1 MARFSIRW
9 KESDDDDHDID
20 TIEGNKPKYD
30 TRSKQHYREENKK
43 KCEGG
48 TNTKRLVGGKSKP
61 IDDSNS
67 IIVPYHCHPLT
78 TAYQSSNLYA
88 HQQQHWQRS
97 KKNTRTSLRKCLFI
111 VKSLLVVLIAWFAK
125 QNSTVRIVI
134 ERYTYHAWYSFTEA
148 YYYAVEGIEDMYF
161 SFTDRYTFGNS
172 DTVCRLSLPAEV
184 PESRYIP
191 NMEGIAPVKQMSP
204 TEAWLNDELVGQ
216 KLAASIIATALEG
229 WTLQDEGYYHNEVD
243 KRKIEAH
250 SSPVIPEN
258 SRAIGIKKRPIS
270 LMLMGPPGT
279 GKAMTTF
286 LLSQWL
292 FHNCSSSSAG
302 ANRGI
307 LMLHGED
314 FVDERQQLSVGE
326 TWNLVSN
333 HNTNN
338 GNFGK
343 EEIKHNEQV
352 LNAIHYGHS
361 TPLSA
366 REKLQR
372 RIVDFLKRR
381 RGRGS
386 LIVINGIEK
395 IHGTVLNALSE
406 LFETSTAE
414 TSCLSYYDE
423 RRRKHVGITSCGP
436 VLVIF
441 TTHLGTDRIF
451 RIVRE
456 HHGRD
461 SVPRAVIETT
471 LREVMKRHWN
481 GTLNVEKYFHS
492 LVPFLPLGHVEVE
505 EIVHRQCKKLSDEY
519 AHRLWKRLDVTNE
532 ARQRLV
538 GTDFLEYVDLRKNSR
553 DNLHLIVSR
562 HGASSIDSGP
572 MQVLRSKLR
581 RYLYPY
587 RPDQIAVFNYS
598 IDKGTASVQ
607 WCEERADENSRSQ
620 ISKHI
625 CETTWEGPID
635 A

>member
-20 TIEGNKPKYD
+20 TIEGYKDKHD
-30 TRSKQHYREENKK
+30 TRTKQYYCEENKK
-43 KCEGG
+43 KCEGR

-61 IDDSNS
+61 TDDSNS
-67 IIVPYHCHPLT
+67 IVVPYHCHPLT
-78 TAYQSSNLYA
+78 TAYQSSYLYA
-88 HQQQHWQRS
+88 YQQQYWQ
-97 KKNTRTSLRKCLFI
+97 KPKQNTRKSLWTFSFV
-111 VKSLLVVLIAWFAK
+111 VKSLFVILIAWYAK

-134 ERYTYHAWYSFTEA
+134 ERYTYHAWYSVTEA
-148 YYYAVEGIEDMYF
+148 YYYAVGGIEDMYF
-161 SFTDRYTFGNS
+161 SFTDQFTFGNS
-172 DTVCRLSLPAEV
+172 DTLCRLSLPAKV

-191 NMEGIAPVKQMSP
+191 NMAGITPVKEISP

-243 KRKIEAH
+243 KHKIEIH
-250 SSPVIPEN
+250 STPVIPEN
-258 SRAIGIKKRPIS
+258 SRAIDVKKRPIS

-279 GKAMTTF
+279 GKTMTIF

-292 FHNCSSSSAG
+292 FQNCSSTSAG

-307 LMLHGED
+307 LILHGED
-314 FVDERQQLSVGE
+314 FVDERQQLSDGE
-326 TWNLVSN
+326 SWNLVSN
-333 HNTNN
+333 HNPNN
-338 GNFGK
+338 DNFGK
-343 EEIKHNEQV
+343 EETKHKEQV

-361 TPLSA
+361 TPLRA

-386 LIVINGIEK
+386 LIVIDGIEK
-395 IHGTVLNALSE
+395 IHGSVLSALSE

-423 RRRKHVGITSCGP
+423 RRRKRVGITSCGP

-441 TTHLGTDRIF
+441 TTYLGTDRIF
-451 RIVRE
+451 RLVRE
-456 HHGRD
+456 YQDRD
-461 SVPRAVIETT
+461 SVSRAVIETT

-481 GTLNVEKYFHS
+481 GTLNVDKYFQS
-492 LVPFLPLGHVEVE
+492 LVPFLPLGHIEVE
-505 EIVHRQCKKLSDEY
+505 EIVHRQCKKLSEEY
-519 AHRLWKRLDVTNE
+519 AHRLWKRLDVTKE
-532 ARQRLV
+532 ARQRFV
-538 GTDFLEYVDLRKNSR
+538 GTDFLEYVDLRKNSL
-553 DNLHLIVSR
+553 DDLHLIVSR

-587 RPDQIAVFNYS
+587 RPNQIAVFNYS
-598 IDKGTASVQ
+598 IDKGTATVQ
-607 WCEERADENSRSQ
+607 WCEEQTDENSRWQ
-620 ISKHI
+620 TIKPI